1 MKAYIAT
8 TCLVFVAVT
17 IAHIM
22 RMVGESGGP
31 GGDPWY
37 ILLTLVTAAF
47 AVWAGLLLV
56 RARRSSTT

>member
-8 TCLVFVAVT
+8 TCLVFVAIT

-31 GGDPWY
+31 GADPWF

-47 AVWAGLLLV
+47 AVWAGLLLF
-56 RARRSSTT
+56 RSRGSRTT

>member
-8 TCLVFVAVT
+8 TCLVFVAIT

-22 RMVGESGGP
+22 RMVGERGP
-31 GGDPWY
+31 SADPWF

-47 AVWAGLLLV
+47 AVWAGLLLF
-56 RARRSSTT
+56 RSRGSRTT